1 MQSRVGEADTV
12 LGCEAGQRSLPSLD
26 EVSSE
31 LRPIGQLRARESQ
44 VGGREWAFQAEG
56 ICNRGWQGEALSI
69 SVIPQ
74 YFSLAEG
81 VEFKVEKE
89 VKSAEGKTSHQGI
102 VSQTK
107 HFDFFQW
114 TMGSY

>member
-1 MQSRVGEADTV
+1 MPRGPEMLMNEGVGS
-12 LGCEAGQRSLPSLD
+12 EAGNVLTL
-26 EVSSE
+26 
-31 LRPIGQLRARESQ
+31 LESA
-44 VGGREWAFQAEG
+44 GGGGLSAG